1 MVSVWVA
8 LPAAAFN
15 ERVLPFW
22 IHESHSIRDKKAGQC
37 GESIKS
43 LLSAGV
49 STNNSSR
56 VTAWLN
62 SHTPAKSPIS
72 IIDSWGLALLCC
84 SWPEKGGRGSCF
96 SKTNQT
102 LKHCVSKCIHP
113 PLTVSL
119 DQRGFLCTPLV
130 TLFPDF

>member
-8 LPAAAFN
+8 LPAAAFDA
-15 ERVLPFW
+15 RVLAFW
-22 IHESHSIRDKKAGQC
+22 IHESHSIKDKKAGQC

-49 STNNSSR
+49 SNSDSSR

-62 SHTPAKSPIS
+62 SHPPAKSPRRHIRFM
-72 IIDSWGLALLCC
+72 GLGPIVLPWA
-84 SWPEKGGRGSCF
+84 WEGGRGSSF
-96 SKTNQT
+96 AKTNQT

-113 PLTVSL
+113 PWAVS
-119 DQRGFLCTPLV
+119 
-130 TLFPDF
+130 